1 MSFLGKKQLSSISIK
16 NVLHLRFVLSFSCIN
31 IKAQKMQNKTAEAQ
45 LELRRAKILVS
56 SEKITFPQKFS
67 QA

>member
-1 MSFLGKKQLSSISIK
+1 
-16 NVLHLRFVLSFSCIN
+16 
-31 IKAQKMQNKTAEAQ
+31 MQNKTAEAQ
-45 LELRRAKILVS
+45 LELRRAKILMS